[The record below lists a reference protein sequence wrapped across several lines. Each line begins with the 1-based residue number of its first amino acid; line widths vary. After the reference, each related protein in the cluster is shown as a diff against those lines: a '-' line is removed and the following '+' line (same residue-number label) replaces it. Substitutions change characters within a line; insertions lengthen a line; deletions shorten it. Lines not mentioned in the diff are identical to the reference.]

1 MALIC
6 FISQKGSP
14 GATTTALAVAA
25 AWPPIEGR
33 RKLFAEADP
42 FGGVLALRY
51 QLGVEP
57 GLLTLAA
64 AVRAG
69 IDSDDVWDHA
79 QTLPGGMP
87 AIIGPDRPDQVS
99 AALTA
104 TSQLLGS
111 VLTNMDGVDVIA
123 DVGRVSANSPT
134 TELLDEA
141 DLVLMVAR
149 PEAEQLQPAAQR
161 LLSLGLASDRVG
173 WVLIGDRP
181 HHATEVEATFGVPV
195 AGVLADDRRGAA
207 ALARGAAPGTLRRS
221 ALARTASALA
231 SSIADHIGAGS
242 VQDGPP
248 VAPAGD
254 VQATPLAVAGGRHHE
269 R

>member
-87 AIIGPDRPDQVS
+87 AIIGPDRPDQAS
-99 AALTA
+99 AALIA

-111 VLTNMDGVDVIA
+111 VLANMDGVDVIA
-123 DVGRVSANSPT
+123 DMGRVAAKSPT

-141 DLVLMVAR
+141 DLVVMVAR

-161 LLSLGLASDRVG
+161 LLSLGLPGDRVG

-195 AGVLADDRRGAA
+195 VGVLADDRRGAA

-221 ALARTASALA
+221 ALVRTASALA
-231 SSIADHIGAGS
+231 GSIADHIGAGS

-254 VQATPLAVAGGRHHE
+254 VQATPLAAARGATS
-269 R
+269 